1 MAKEKRILAK
11 GYVMPLTGF
20 GYLVISLI
28 FMACLIGIAIVL
40 APDAMD
46 GTVICIA
53 LALLCGI
60 IPLVGLAFD
69 KCAMRYSI
77 TPDCVQSRDLFRM
90 RCQLADAQVKQ
101 IELLWVHEVNNEITP
116 EVIYM
121 VCSDKYYAQDKYI
134 ARNYHRQSQVVVRVT
149 RRNFRAAQ
157 AYLARMGVPIE
168 FANFRA
174 LAQAF
179 RWNHQTYRRTDG
191 EWKQY

>member
-1 MAKEKRILAK
+1 MKERKLTK

-20 GYLVISLI
+20 GYPVISLI

-46 GTVICIA
+46 GTMICIA

-60 IPLVGLAFD
+60 IPLVGLTFD

-77 TPDCVQSRDLFRM
+77 TKDYVQSRDLFRM
-90 RCQLADAQVKQ
+90 RCRLADAQVKQ

-157 AYLARMGVPIE
+157 AYLARMGVPI
-168 FANFRA
+168 
-174 LAQAF
+174 
-179 RWNHQTYRRTDG
+179 
-191 EWKQY
+191 